1 MGAKEFAMTK
11 IDGKTQTS
19 IPASVEAK
27 MARGEPKRLAMS
39 TGKKPVSTV
48 RV

>member
-1 MGAKEFAMTK
+1 MTK
-11 IDGKTQTS
+11 IDGKV
-19 IPASVEAK
+19 PNSVPPSVAAK
-27 MARGEPKRLAMS
+27 IERGEPKRLAMS